1 MYSKRTPDYFSTDID
16 WKACDT
22 IYPKGKQSYLNRFF
36 PDGIESISFKA
47 RPSQSGVDCH
57 VNSIPEPPITVDSG
71 GWFDKVIKDW
81 SSFAKNKTSFC
92 DLKTSFSVNWISELL
107 GKYNSIATK
116 YRRSQRNNLWS
127 KFVNDPDVLTTL
139 SGDVP
144 YISNKSIYC
153 YLKLADESMK
163 KRPKTHDNY
172 DVNLFLS
179 FLCTSIRSSPI
190 VYFSLCNLA
199 ETGHKSF
206 CYNDFC
212 ANNAEA
218 MMNVFGEYNI
228 KLSVKLERVFPTLI
242 PFAHKV
248 IPFLAVSYPKTI
260 RLKKWDLKH
269 INTILD
275 LFLLYR
281 VSDDITD
288 GGKLRRLIIQF
299 FMIMDNIHD
308 FGKPR
313 PPYQPA
319 NVCGDPRCI
328 TELLKKQ
335 LNTKLKEIG
344 DFYATRGG
352 KGLSLTPFNDAD
364 NFGQGFESSL
374 LWQLIDT
381 GRFGRFITVCPKTNN
396 LANAMKNKNIP
407 WTTDTTNLERK
418 LIIALGGNKRKTRL
432 NTAMFD
438 GFVGSDPVD
447 PGKDGKTDFTKMDT
461 FYIPLTYSD
470 GVVSYSTPTND
481 KMPKGALDRQFP
493 VKYGYGGINMKK
505 CTDSKT
511 CFFRADAISNRAFVP
526 ANNVNDHVAQLG
538 KIIGR
543 IYKENG
549 DPGFFFTLKS
559 LGDFAQV
566 MEAKERGIVLI
577 TQDSL
582 EFLAGVLVGA
592 MVIKANRFG
601 KGWVLSQPLIEKL
614 GGCGGG
620 FVFGGSGGVAADT
633 IGFGGGVA
641 ADTIGFGGGVAADTM
656 DIEVDDGFIP

>member
-22 IYPKGKQSYLNRFF
+22 VYPEGKQSYLNQFF
-36 PDGIESISFKA
+36 PDGIKSISFKA

-57 VNSIPEPPITVDSG
+57 INAIPEPPITVVDSG

-81 SSFAKNKTSFC
+81 GSFVKDPTAFC
-92 DLKTSFSVNWISELL
+92 DLKTSFSVDWISELL
-107 GKYNSIATK
+107 DKYKSVATK
-116 YRRSQRNNLWS
+116 YRRSQRDNLWS
-127 KFVNDPDVLTTL
+127 KFVNDPGVLMTL
-139 SGDVP
+139 SEDVP

-153 YLKLADESMK
+153 YLNLAADSIK

-179 FLCTSIRSSPI
+179 FLCASIRSSPI

-199 ETGHKSF
+199 ETGSKSF

-212 ANNAEA
+212 ANNAKA
-218 MMNVFGEYNI
+218 MMNVFGEYKI
-228 KLSVKLERVFPTLI
+228 KQNVKLEGVFPTLTQ

-248 IPFLAVSYPKTI
+248 IPFLAVAYPETI
-260 RLKKWDLKH
+260 PLKKWDTKH
-269 INTILD
+269 IDMILD

-281 VSDDITD
+281 ESADITD

-313 PPYQPA
+313 PPYKPSDI
-319 NVCGDPRCI
+319 CGDPRCI
-328 TELLKKQ
+328 TEILIKLL
-335 LNTKLKEIG
+335 NGKLKEIG
-344 DFYATRGG
+344 DFYERRGG
-352 KGLSLTPFNDAD
+352 KSHFLALFHNID
-364 NFGQGFESSL
+364 NFGQGFEASL
-374 LWQLIDT
+374 LWQLIDS
-381 GRFGRFITVCPKTNN
+381 GRFEEYVTVCPKTNN
-396 LANAMKNKNIP
+396 LANAMKNKSIL
-407 WTTDTTNLERK
+407 WTTDTTRLERK
-418 LIIALGGNKRKTRL
+418 LIIALKRGSVKTRL

-438 GFVGSDPVD
+438 GFVGSDPVE
-447 PGKDGKTDFTKMDT
+447 PGDGKTNFTEMKP

-470 GVVSYSTPTND
+470 GEVSYSTPITER
-481 KMPKGALDRQFP
+481 MPKGALDRHFP
-493 VKYGYGGINMKK
+493 DKYGRGGLNMKN

-511 CFFRADAISNRAFVP
+511 CFLRADIISNQEAVP
-526 ANNVNDHVAQLG
+526 AGNVNDHVAQLG
-538 KIIGR
+538 EIIGR
-543 IYKENG
+543 IYKEKG

-566 MEAKERGIVLI
+566 IEAKERGIVLI

-601 KGWVLSQPLIEKL
+601 KGWVLSQPLFKEL
-614 GGCGGG
+614 RGCGDGGG
-620 FVFGGSGGVAADT
+620 FGGGVMADTKDT
-633 IGFGGGVA
+633 IGFGG
-641 ADTIGFGGGVAADTM
+641 M
-656 DIEVDDGFIP
+656 DMEVDDGFAPVLHK